1 MKKRLWIG
9 ALAALLV
16 AGLLMAQVPGKY
28 LGFTADRFW
37 SNAGIFRTDAAI
49 ESVGASN
56 TLRLKYSD
64 GVYATISQASTGAT
78 TIAFTGGTAPGLNGT
93 ATITTAALGT
103 VRNGYFKV
111 ISGVGGS
118 ATSGNL
124 VGVRGE
130 VSIPSG
136 DTIGGGIY
144 LYGSQGKLTFAGV
157 MDHAD
162 SRLCAS
168 LAQLDISA
176 GTYTTGQLS
185 ALWVDA
191 GATASASAISTKG
204 GGQFNLLRITNTTAA
219 LSNALIYGYADA
231 DYLFDL
237 GGPGG
242 NADWF
247 SESGTCT
254 TPGQAHGW
262 LKIYLNGTAKYIP
275 LSAAVS

>member
-1 MKKRLWIG
+1 MKKKLF
-9 ALAALLV
+9 ALAAIVFL
-16 AGLLMAQVPGKY
+16 AGLLIAQVPGKY
-28 LGFTADRFW
+28 LGYTADRYW
-37 SNAGIFRTDAAI
+37 SNAGVISTDAAI
-49 ESVGASN
+49 QSVGSSN
-56 TLRLKYSD
+56 SFKLKYSES
-64 GVYATISQASTGAT
+64 VYATASQASTGAIT
-78 TIAFTGGTAPGLNGT
+78 VAYAGGTAPGWSST
-93 ATITTAALGT
+93 STIATAALGT
-103 VRNGYFKV
+103 VRNGYFKAT
-111 ISGVGGS
+111 SAVGGS

-144 LYGSQGKLTFAGV
+144 LYGAQGKLTFAGT
-157 MDHAD
+157 MNHAD
-162 SRLCAS
+162 SRLCAG

-191 GATASASAISTKG
+191 GASASASAVSTKG

-219 LSNALIYGYADA
+219 SSNALIYGYADA

-242 NADWF
+242 NADWY
-247 SESGTCT
+247 SLDGTA
-254 TPGQAHGW
+254 GSSSAKGW
-262 LKIYLNGTAKYIP
+262 LKIYVGGAARYIA
-275 LSAAVS
+275 LTDSVS